1 MNKVF
6 VESYIANKIHRQGLH
21 QRGLSPPP
29 TTRPAAAAEY
39 LSPPPKT
46 PPP

>member
-21 QRGLSPPP
+21 QRSLLPLP
-29 TTRPAAAAEY
+29 T
-39 LSPPPKT
+39 KT
-46 PPP
+46 PPPP

>member
-6 VESYIANKIHRQGLH
+6 VESYIVNKIHRQGLH

-29 TTRPAAAAEY
+29 I
-39 LSPPPKT
+39 KT
-46 PPP
+46 PLPP

>member
-29 TTRPAAAAEY
+29 T
-39 LSPPPKT
+39 KT
-46 PPP
+46 PPPP